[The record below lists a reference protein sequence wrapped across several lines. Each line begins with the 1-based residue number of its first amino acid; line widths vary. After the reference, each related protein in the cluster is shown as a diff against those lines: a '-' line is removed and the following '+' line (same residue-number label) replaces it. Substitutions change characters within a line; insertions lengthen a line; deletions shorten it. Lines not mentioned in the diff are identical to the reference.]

1 MVRSFQMWM
10 AEAYPQ
16 PTGTQGGTVSPKNN
30 VYAARFRNHQQ
41 ENNNMANQNIA
52 FHLPADTGPSYWG
65 PGDRYTFLVTGA
77 QSNGSLFIMEAIIPP
92 GGGPPPHIHHREE
105 ESFYL
110 LEGTLAIA
118 LGDKGAKSH
127 DWRLCANPSR
137 NGSRVSQRRN
147 TTARMLLFFSPAGME
162 KYFEEVL
169 EPVQNRSVP
178 IPPVTDA
185 LIARMVDAAPKHG
198 IEFV

>member
-1 MVRSFQMWM
+1 MID
-10 AEAYPQ
+10 
-16 PTGTQGGTVSPKNN
+16 
-30 VYAARFRNHQQ
+30 
-41 ENNNMANQNIA
+41 QNTA

-77 QSNGSLFIMEAIIPP
+77 QTNGGYFIMEAIIPP
-92 GGGPPPHIHHREE
+92 GGGPPLHIHHREE

-110 LEGTLAIA
+110 LEGILDITLGEKKVKATT
-118 LGDKGAKSH
+118 GDFVQIPRGTVHAF
-127 DWRLCANPSR
+127 LNA
-137 NGSRVSQRRN
+137 GS

-169 EPVQNRSVP
+169 EPVQNRSAA
-178 IPPVTDA
+178 IPPVTEA
-185 LIARMVDAAPKHG
+185 LIAHMMGAGAKHG

>member
-1 MVRSFQMWM
+1 M
-10 AEAYPQ
+10 
-16 PTGTQGGTVSPKNN
+16 T
-30 VYAARFRNHQQ
+30 
-41 ENNNMANQNIA
+41 NQNIA

-77 QSNGSLFIMEAIIPP
+77 QTNGAYFIMEAVIPP

-110 LEGTLAIA
+110 LEGTLDIT
-118 LGDKGAKSH
+118 LGEKKLKATTGDFVQVPRGTVHAF
-127 DWRLCANPSR
+127 R
-137 NGSRVSQRRN
+137 NAGS
-147 TTARMLLFFSPAGME
+147 TTARMLIFFSPAGMD

-169 EPVQNRSVP
+169 EPVQNRSAA

-185 LIARMVDAAPKHG
+185 LIACMVGAGPKYG